1 MGKDA
6 THHRRRYNQ
15 PLAGVMAN
23 AGACLRWLDRENP
36 DLDAVRRPVEW
47 VVDDGDRASEV
58 IRRIRGARDAIY
70 LRVSTDTQTTANQRR
85 EPEDVAARSGW
96 QIVEVYEIAGIS
108 GAKGRDK
115 RLGLDALL
123 KAVNAKNPTSS
134 RLGPLIASGAPSQ
147 ICCRHFTTRVWI
159 SSYISKDSI
168 RRLPP
173 ARRCASCSESS
184 PSSSAVSSVNA

>member
-36 DLDAVRRPVEW
+36 DLDAVRRSVEW

-58 IRRIRGARDAIY
+58 VRRIRGARDAIY

-115 RLGLDALL
+115 RPGLNALL

-134 RLGPLIASGAPSQ
+134 RLGPSIASGAPSQ
-147 ICCRHFTTRVWI
+147 IGCCRHDKRCGSLPTSARTRYVDHRPQGDVPVGR
-159 SSYISKDSI
+159 SL
-168 RRLPP
+168 RRVR
-173 ARRCASCSESS
+173 ARYH
-184 PSSSAVSSVNA
+184 P